1 MKGSI
6 FLGCMFVGLGL
17 GMYFGERGVG
27 TIIGMGIGF
36 ILERLYSK
44 KKD

>member
-6 FLGCMFVGLGL
+6 FFGCMLVGLGL

-27 TIIGMGIGF
+27 TIIGM
-36 ILERLYSK
+36 
-44 KKD
+44 